1 MAVDLLINAGVSATG
16 QWVRTEPPA
25 HKTWPFRIIFTTD
38 SGQTAW
44 SAGQVIIEELVGGLP
59 TSPGPVN
66 GNPGLLTAGTQT
78 GVVKQLGTFNV
89 GSADFEIDA
98 PVEFLRARTDA
109 NIVGAVSVRLLEAA

>member
-1 MAVDLLINAGVSATG
+1 MAVDLLINGGVSATG

-25 HKTWPFRIIFTTD
+25 HKTWPFRVICTTD
-38 SGQTAW
+38 AGQTAW

-78 GVVKQLGTFNV
+78 GVVKQLIALSV
-89 GSADFEIDA
+89 GSGDFEIDA